1 MNTIT
6 ACLITFI
13 FTFILAGC
21 LYCSNAETR
30 SDIGLKLTNIMNS
43 TMLDLVTHGVI
54 EKEKVHEIE
63 DYFHKHIKEEFPYLK
78 ISHGVEE

>member
-1 MNTIT
+1 MDVV
-6 ACLITFI
+6 ACILSALGGFFVAFMI
-13 FTFILAGC
+13 FSGVT
-21 LYCSNAETR
+21 ETK
-30 SDIGLKLTNIMNS
+30 SDVALKLTNTMNAS
-43 TMLDLVTHGVI
+43 MLDLVTHGVI